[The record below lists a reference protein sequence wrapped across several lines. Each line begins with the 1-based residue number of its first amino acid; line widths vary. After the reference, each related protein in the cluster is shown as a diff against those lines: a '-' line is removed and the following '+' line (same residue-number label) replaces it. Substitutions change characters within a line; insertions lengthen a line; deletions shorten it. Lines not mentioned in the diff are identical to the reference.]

1 MNINTLK
8 AKLNSTSIASASID
22 AKEAPQVEVVEKT
35 TNAPK
40 VRFYKNPKFI
50 KGMKVT
56 GQVAL
61 GLGVVVGAAY
71 AGRYVASLFA
81 PAAAAAA
88 DAAVEVA
95 GAAVEVAVDTAA

>member
-1 MNINTLK
+1 MDINTLK
-8 AKLNSTSIASASID
+8 AKLNAASSASASID
-22 AKEAPQVEVVEKT
+22 AEAPRVEVVDKT

-40 VRFYKNPKFI
+40 ARFYKNPRFV

-61 GLGVVVGAAY
+61 GLGIVVGAAY

-88 DAAVEVA
+88 DAAVDVA
-95 GAAVEVAVDTAA
+95 GAAVEVVVDTAA